1 MGYIKEPKNIDF
13 LIKSSPLTDKE
24 RKAISEYIRKYKS
37 KKIIKRKK
45 KMKKETV

>member
-13 LIKSSPLTDKE
+13 LIQSSPLTEKE
-24 RKAISEYIRKYKS
+24 RKAISEYIRKFKS
-37 KKIIKRKK
+37 KRIAKKQK